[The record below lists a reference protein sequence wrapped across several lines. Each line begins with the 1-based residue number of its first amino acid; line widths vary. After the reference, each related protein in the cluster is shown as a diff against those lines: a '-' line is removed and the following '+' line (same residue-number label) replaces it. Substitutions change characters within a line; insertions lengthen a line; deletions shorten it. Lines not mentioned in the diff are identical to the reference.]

1 MCATKQNNL
10 FVCKIY
16 MNFSSLAKKNQII
29 ARLDSFLSAHE
40 RNIDTSIQTCVFLI
54 LRKSTHLII

>member
-1 MCATKQNNL
+1 MCNEAEQFVRLQNL
-10 FVCKIY
+10 Y
-16 MNFSSLAKKNQII
+16 ELQQSSKKNQII

-40 RNIDTSIQTCVFLI
+40 RNIDTSIQKCVFLI